1 MVIIREALLTDNEG
15 LLQLTSLTPMRGKI
29 SLRIDRDPFFF
40 NLLNKRGPSQT
51 IVAED
56 NGILVGCFSVSSI
69 ETLVDGN
76 HETVY
81 YLADLKMLPPAGGKV
96 LQRLLNKM
104 YDHLLRD
111 NADLLFCT
119 AAYRNKK
126 VTPLFEG
133 RAGFP
138 EFHHAGIFRVY
149 QIIPLPGKVAPGI
162 FTILETE
169 INDKIIELYNQFYS
183 QFELAPVYS
192 KSCLQETRTIAAF
205 DNGELKACITLA
217 DISSSKQNV
226 LIDLPYSL
234 KIAVSLLRLLNK
246 IVFILNLPEIGKPVK
261 VLYVKGFAFARGSEK
276 ALDLLIKAAK
286 NLAFQERYCYLT
298 VGIHEKDP
306 LSKHFKKHIHF
317 TFLSEG
323 YLVSLHGNSA
333 KVSKILSG
341 VLYEDYSL
349 V

>member
-1 MVIIREALLTDNEG
+1 MAIIREALSEDNAA
-15 LLQLTSLTPMRGKI
+15 LLQLTSLTPMKGKI
-29 SLRIDRDPFFF
+29 SLRIDRNPYFF
-40 NLLNKRGPSQT
+40 NLLNKRGPSRV

-69 ETLVDGN
+69 ETFVNGN
-76 HETVY
+76 CETVC
-81 YLADLKMLPPAGGKV
+81 YLADLKMLAPTRGKV
-96 LQRLLNKM
+96 LLRLLNKM
-104 YDHLLRD
+104 HNHLLRD

-119 AAYRNKK
+119 AAYGNKK

-138 EFHHAGIFRVY
+138 KFHFAGIFKVF
-149 QIIPLPGKVAPGI
+149 QIIPLPGKVVPSI
-162 FTILETE
+162 FTIRETE
-169 INDKIIELYNQFYS
+169 INDNLIELYNQFYS
-183 QFELAPVYS
+183 QYVLAPVFS
-192 KSCLQETRTIAAF
+192 KGCLQGTRTIAAF
-205 DNGELKACITLA
+205 DKNELKGCITLA

-246 IVFILNLPEIGKPVK
+246 IIFIFNLPEIGKPVK
-261 VLYVKGFAFARGSEK
+261 VLYVKGFAFERGFEK

-286 NLAFQERYCYLT
+286 NLAFKEKYCFLT
-298 VGIHEKDP
+298 ASIHERDH
-306 LSKHFKKHIHF
+306 LSKHFKKHFHF

-323 YLVSLHGNSA
+323 YLVSLHGNRV
-333 KVSKILSG
+333 KMRRILKG